1 MREYRDTIG
10 IIANLHTQQTE
21 TGTAFWSK
29 PNEEM
34 SSRTGS
40 KFGQQEIAR
49 NLHSWEDPPNSGID
63 VAGCCNGK
71 LPVCRYSWH
80 MVWAQ
85 CYKRWKCFWQ
95 SNCYAHEQIR
105 DSQMVWGSP
114 KNVAWNH
121 WNEFQIVGAAIW
133 SLSMMTVRWWLQGF
147 SPFRR
152 LLSERLLA
160 AVVEKGKEKRKKFY
174 IMKSGDPFYIVF
186 FFRLNNWLNW

>member
-105 DSQMVWGSP
+105 DSQMMWDLP
-114 KNVAWNH
+114 KMLPATIEMNFKLWELPYEVC
-121 WNEFQIVGAAIW
+121 
-133 SLSMMTVRWWLQGF
+133 RWWQCADDCRAFLHSEGCSVSDFLQ
-147 SPFRR
+147 
-152 LLSERLLA
+152 L
-160 AVVEKGKEKRKKFY
+160 
-174 IMKSGDPFYIVF
+174 
-186 FFRLNNWLNW
+186 